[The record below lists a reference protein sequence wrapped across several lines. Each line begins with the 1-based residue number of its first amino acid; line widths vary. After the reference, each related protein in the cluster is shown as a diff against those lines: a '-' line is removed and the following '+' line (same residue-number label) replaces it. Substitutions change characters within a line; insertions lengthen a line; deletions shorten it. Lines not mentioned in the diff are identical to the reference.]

1 MSLKFRV
8 FATFLIFSG
17 IFLGLGFLNAYQ
29 NQRIRD
35 RIQRDAN
42 SQSPELIE
50 LIRLRQSNTQ
60 LVGFV
65 LNDSIAAFQTA
76 KVKKVA
82 LSSEAIATL
91 QRALQDKAERAMA
104 IYQRID
110 TQQKA
115 RKASDYEQT
124 LLSDLKRR
132 LTLLHLQCAQFLN
145 ELPAKKTLADI
156 EKEREQIEG
165 KRREFNDALASLE
178 LLKSNDLEKAREQ
191 ALAEGSSPFTNFA
204 LSAVLFLALACVA
217 SYYLHQHITARIQK
231 LTQVSED
238 ITQGRW
244 ERRVDI
250 STKDEMGG
258 LARNFN
264 QMVDQLNSTTQ
275 HLESVI
281 ECMGDALVVTDAEG
295 IITKV
300 NDPLLRMLD
309 YSEDEL
315 LGQNSEKLFA
325 GPSPFTQS
333 SHKILYREFT
343 KSCDTAFLARSGDE
357 IPISLTISLLMHKNG
372 SQEDHLGVIYVAQD
386 MTERKRYEK
395 ELIDAKIL
403 AEDGAKT
410 KAEFLAT
417 MSHEIRTPMH
427 GVIGMTELLL
437 DTELNSTQ
445 RKFIEVIR
453 VSGNSLLALLNDI
466 LDFSKIESDKL
477 ELEIQPLEL
486 RPLVEQAVELFSIKA
501 AEKNLELAHYIAPS
515 IPQFVRGDPIRIRQ
529 ALVNL
534 IGNAIKFTDSGE
546 ISIRVTPASEAK
558 NKIVLQ
564 FSVEDTGIGIEADRL
579 GSIFENFEQADN
591 SISRRY
597 GGTGLG
603 LTISQKLVRLM
614 GGKIWVESKVGL
626 GSTFH
631 FTISTTRSLAP
642 VEAPFQALLPKLK
655 GKRLLILERNATSR
669 KDLHH
674 QCITWG
680 CEVYTCEYLSAAKD
694 WLKQD
699 IPFHAVLLDENCLS
713 DEAVEGKQEY
723 GLDDLRASCEA
734 MNCDIITLR
743 SISSQATQ
751 AFNARNELV
760 KPVKKK
766 ELYNVLM
773 QVIHGCERTV
783 MNSGSA
789 EVSPFE
795 ATLGKSFPARILVVE
810 DNPINQQLA
819 IHNFE
824 KLGYRIELASNG
836 QKALAALETKVFDIV
851 FMDLRMPDMGGIEA
865 TQHIINNF
873 TATKRPRIIAMTA
886 DAQASVHKECVEA
899 GMDDFLTKPVKIR
912 DLIRAL
918 RKWGP
923 SPNSIEQQQP
933 ISVPKE
939 VKAGD
944 PIIDPQSI
952 DNLKSASKDPRF
964 VGRLIGMFLSQAPKF
979 LQQIETGMA
988 NNDFHMIRAAAH
1000 NLKGDSSNFGA
1011 KALGEVASKIQDLD
1025 STEIKQVREH
1035 IPELKRAYEIVEI
1048 ELRKVAKEEQ
1058 RKSGLKSKPKLD

>member
-1 MSLKFRV
+1 
-8 FATFLIFSG
+8 
-17 IFLGLGFLNAYQ
+17 
-29 NQRIRD
+29 
-35 RIQRDAN
+35 
-42 SQSPELIE
+42 
-50 LIRLRQSNTQ
+50 
-60 LVGFV
+60 
-65 LNDSIAAFQTA
+65 
-76 KVKKVA
+76 
-82 LSSEAIATL
+82 
-91 QRALQDKAERAMA
+91 
-104 IYQRID
+104 
-110 TQQKA
+110 
-115 RKASDYEQT
+115 
-124 LLSDLKRR
+124 
-132 LTLLHLQCAQFLN
+132 
-145 ELPAKKTLADI
+145 
-156 EKEREQIEG
+156 
-165 KRREFNDALASLE
+165 
-178 LLKSNDLEKAREQ
+178 
-191 ALAEGSSPFTNFA
+191 
-204 LSAVLFLALACVA
+204 
-217 SYYLHQHITARIQK
+217 
-231 LTQVSED
+231 
-238 ITQGRW
+238 
-244 ERRVDI
+244 
-250 STKDEMGG
+250 
-258 LARNFN
+258 
-264 QMVDQLNSTTQ
+264 DQLNNTSQ
-275 HLESVI
+275 YLENVI
-281 ECMGDALVVTDAEG
+281 ECMGDALVVTDG
-295 IITKV
+295 MGVITKV

-315 LGQNSEKLFA
+315 LAQNSEMLFA

-333 SHKILYREFT
+333 SQKILYREFT
-343 KSCDTAFLARSGDE
+343 KNCDTSFRARGGDE
-357 IPISLTISLLMHKNG
+357 IPVSLTISLLMHKNG
-372 SQEDHLGVIYVAQD
+372 SQEDHFGIIYVAQD

-395 ELIDAKIL
+395 QLIDAKLL
-403 AEDGAKT
+403 AEDGART

-427 GVIGMTELLL
+427 GVIGMTDLLL
-437 DTELNSTQ
+437 DTDLNSTQ

-501 AEKNLELAHYIAPS
+501 AEKNLELAYYIAPS

-546 ISIRVTPASEAK
+546 ISIRVTPLSEAK
-558 NKIVLQ
+558 NKIELQ
-564 FSVEDTGIGIEADRL
+564 FSVEDTGIGIEKDRL
-579 GSIFENFEQADN
+579 ASIFENFEQADN

-642 VEAPFQALLPKLK
+642 AEAPFRALLPKLK

-674 QCITWG
+674 QCLTWG

-699 IPFHAVLLDENCLS
+699 IPFHAVLLDENCLGDGAGEEGEQAYTV
-713 DEAVEGKQEY
+713 DELKM
-723 GLDDLRASCEA
+723 SCDA
-734 MNCDIITLR
+734 MNCEIINLR
-743 SISSQATQ
+743 SISSQASES
-751 AFNARNELV
+751 FNGRNELV

-766 ELYNVLM
+766 ELYNALM
-773 QVIHGCERTV
+773 QVIHGCERSI

-789 EVSPFE
+789 EISPFE

-836 QKALAALETKVFDIV
+836 QKALAALEVKVFDIV

-865 TQHIINNF
+865 TQHIISNF
-873 TATKRPRIIAMTA
+873 SATKRPRIIAMTA

-923 SPNSIEQQQP
+923 SPNSLEKQ
-933 ISVPKE
+933 SSRLSSKE
-939 VKAGD
+939 LKSPSRV
-944 PIIDPQSI
+944 IDPKSI
-952 DNLKSASKDPRF
+952 ENLKMASRDPRF

-979 LQQIETGMA
+979 LQQIETGLA

-1025 STEIKQVREH
+1025 PSKINLLREH
-1035 IPELKRAYEIVEI
+1035 IPQLKEAYKIVEQELK
-1048 ELRKVAKEEQ
+1048 KVAKEEQ
-1058 RKSGLKSKPKLD
+1058 RKSGVKSKPSHD